1 MISSSPDFKAL
12 EAAATWYVHLND
24 GTADEART
32 RAWQAWLKVCP
43 QHAAAW
49 ARVEKFQHQWA
60 TIPQKAALCSLDAAK
75 AQRRDVLK
83 ILGMLLAVGSG
94 TWLAAGQVP
103 YRSMLAGD
111 RTGIR
116 ERRSLHLDDGSQ
128 LQLNADTAL
137 DIHFDSKQRLIR
149 LHRGEILVQTARDS
163 ALRPFIVLTGDGS
176 VRALGTRFSVRQ
188 LPEQTRVGVLQSAVE
203 IRPYGHMDQPL
214 RLEAGQQV
222 TFDSDEAGEIE
233 RLPSASTAW
242 VQGML
247 SVYDWR
253 LGDFIEEL
261 GRYRPGV
268 LRCATSVQGLRI
280 SGAFRIDDT
289 ETVLQNLSKT
299 LPVKVRYATRYW
311 ASVEPA

>member
-1 MISSSPDFKAL
+1 MPSSPDFKTL
-12 EAAATWYVHLND
+12 EAAATWYVQLND
-24 GTADEART
+24 GTVSEPRT
-32 RAWQAWLKVCP
+32 RAWQAWLKASP

-49 ARVEKFQHQWA
+49 ARVEKFQRQWA
-60 TIPQKAALCSLDAAK
+60 TIPPKAALRSLDAAK

-83 ILGMLLAVGSG
+83 ILAMLLAVGSG
-94 TWLAAGQVP
+94 TWLAAEQVP
-103 YRSMLAGD
+103 YRSMLAGE

-128 LQLNADTAL
+128 LELNAGTAL

-149 LHRGEILVQTARDS
+149 LHRGEILVQTARDP
-163 ALRPFIVLTGDGS
+163 AQRPFIVHTEDGS

-188 LPEQTRVGVLQSAVE
+188 LPEHTRVGVLQSAVE
-203 IRPYGHMDQPL
+203 IRPFGYIDQPM

-222 TFDSDEAGEIE
+222 TFDRDNVDDIQP
-233 RLPSASTAW
+233 LPSGSTAW

-247 SVYDWR
+247 SVDDWR

-268 LRCATSVQGLRI
+268 LRCATSVRNLSI
-280 SGAFRIDDT
+280 SGAFRLDDT
-289 ETVLQNLSKT
+289 ETVLENLGKS
-299 LPVKVRYATRYW
+299 LPVKVRYLTRYW
-311 ASVEPA
+311 ASIEPA